1 MDSNI
6 SQTQVVVITVVTIIL
21 VGLVVSPVAGASEE
35 ESEPNDAPGATTLIS
50 GSSIDGKISTEGDED
65 WVGKKYDSG
74 EKVTFTVAKPLWNH
88 GLKVSLHG
96 PNGSQLDNTT
106 VRKGVDIATVSVTAK
121 NAGFHAVRIQGIGP
135 DRQGANY
142 TVHTDPDK
150 QQDPTKVSLPS
161 GMVRDSEPNNGSFD
175 AQKVDKKSVS
185 GAINDNKDRDVYAIQ
200 VTEGEKVSILIE
212 NINNENWVKY
222 EMYSPADLDGH
233 RSEIAEGEFDDD
245 PRSQVVVTPERS
257 GTMLVKMR
265 GTINKNL
272 VKYKIDVSYPG
283 RTSTPSDD
291 KQSNGQSDES
301 GDTENSSTDSEMTK
315 LFGPG
320 FTGPAAIL
328 ALLLTGLF
336 GWRRT

>member
-1 MDSNI
+1 MNSKI

-21 VGLVVSPVAGASEE
+21 AGLVVSPVAGASEE

-50 GSSIDGKISTEGDED
+50 GSSIDGKISSEGDED

-106 VRKGVDIATVSVTAK
+106 VRKGVDVATVSVTAQD
-121 NAGFHAVRIQGIGP
+121 AGFHAVRIQGIGP

-150 QQDPTKVSLPS
+150 QQDPTKVHLPP
-161 GMVRDSEPNNGSFD
+161 GMVQDTEPNNGSLE

-185 GAINDNKDRDVYAIQ
+185 GVLNDAFDLDVYAIQ

-212 NINNENWVKY
+212 NMNNKNRIKY
-222 EMYSPADLDGH
+222 NIYSPADL
-233 RSEIAEGEFDDD
+233 EGDRNELADESIYDD
-245 PRSQVVVTPERS
+245 PRSQFVVTPERS
-257 GTMLVKMR
+257 GTILVKLDGSLYDDSLM
-265 GTINKNL
+265 
-272 VKYKIDVSYPG
+272 KYKIDVSYPG

-291 KQSNGQSDES
+291 KQSNDQSSESSES
-301 GDTENSSTDSEMTK
+301 GGSEDSEMTK

-336 GWRRT
+336 GRRRT